1 MSDCPMCGKPAKHLL
16 GRWYQYDNG
25 QQELVFVCKT
35 CVEGHSQS
43 ATGKIVEKQ
52 EEMC

>member
-25 QQELVFVCKT
+25 QQELVFVCKR
-35 CVEGHSQS
+35 CVEAHSNS
-43 ATGKIVEKQ
+43 LTGKFVEVAA
-52 EEMC
+52 E